1 MNLFKKKEVRN
12 AFIIGFISS
21 VAYMF
26 CYFARNILSV
36 MSPEIVET
44 TTLTVEY
51 IGTLSTVN
59 MFSYAIGQLING
71 VIGDKI
77 KGKYLVSGGLIL
89 AGICSAIIGL
99 FDSKVVVLI
108 AYGMVGFFLSMFY
121 APLTKLIAESMHPS
135 YAMNCCLGLTLAS
148 YLGTP
153 MAGIVAL
160 FFDWKG
166 AFVFAGGVLGVAGV
180 VFYLSIH
187 TLEKKGIVKFLR
199 PKKSEK
205 KGGGIRVLIENG
217 IIKFS
222 VVSILTGIVRTSVV
236 FWIPT
241 YLSQYLGFSA
251 GISATIFTLIT
262 CLQSVSPYVTNLI
275 LYERVLKRNMNQLLL
290 LSFATST
297 ISFLLMFMMHQPYL
311 NIFFLVVALLSSG
324 AASNAMWSIYCP
336 SLGHTGMVSTAT
348 GYLDFLSYMAA
359 AIANQLFANAISVI
373 GWGKLIL
380 VWTGLMLVGVL
391 VSMPKKIR
399 KSVDFSGNK

>member
-1 MNLFKKKEVRN
+1 
-12 AFIIGFISS
+12 
-21 VAYMF
+21 
-26 CYFARNILSV
+26 
-36 MSPEIVET
+36 
-44 TTLTVEY
+44 
-51 IGTLSTVN
+51 
-59 MFSYAIGQLING
+59 
-71 VIGDKI
+71 
-77 KGKYLVSGGLIL
+77 
-89 AGICSAIIGL
+89 
-99 FDSKVVVLI
+99 
-108 AYGMVGFFLSMFY
+108 MFY

-205 KGGGIRVLIENG
+205 NGGGIRVLIENG

-222 VVSILTGIVRTSVV
+222 VVSILTGIVCTSVV

-311 NIFFLVVALLSSG
+311 NILFLVVALLSSG